1 MLTNGTVTIYHF
13 DEQNEEYAPISYGD
27 ANIFH
32 RKRSA
37 DEKGGFTA
45 ASQCIIRIPT
55 DKAIAIETGDYVYL
69 GTTSAPLDRDSCL
82 LVTGYS
88 DNRRGTLKHWRIECG
103 SA

>member
-13 DEQNEEYAPISYGD
+13 DEENEEYAPISYGN
-27 ANIFH
+27 ANIFR

-37 DEKGGFTA
+37 DEKG
-45 ASQCIIRIPT
+45 
-55 DKAIAIETGDYVYL
+55 GDYVYL

-82 LVTGYS
+82 FVTGYS